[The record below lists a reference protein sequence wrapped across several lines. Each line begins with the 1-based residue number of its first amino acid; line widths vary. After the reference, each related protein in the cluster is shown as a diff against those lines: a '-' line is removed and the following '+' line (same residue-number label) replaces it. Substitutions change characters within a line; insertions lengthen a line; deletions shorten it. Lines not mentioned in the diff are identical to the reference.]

1 MKTGVK
7 LMTGKR
13 VCPTQPESAPS
24 NPGSLVFVIKGY
36 PASAAPGPSRRQQGE
51 SGSET
56 STFLGLLGPPLR
68 AGLLQLPGASG
79 PQQTGR
85 RANPV
90 PESSEHA

>member
-7 LMTGKR
+7 LITGKR

-24 NPGSLVFVIKGY
+24 NPGALVFVVKGY
-36 PASAAPGPSRRQQGE
+36 PAPIPPGVSKEKADQKPAHS
-51 SGSET
+51 SVP
-56 STFLGLLGPPLR
+56 GPPLR
-68 AGLLQLPGASG
+68 AGLQRPGASG
-79 PQQTGR
+79 PQRTGR